1 MQKYMSIIE
10 EFRNTEKASKLILNA
25 IKELYPTKGNRFGF
39 FLSTVISSIVA
50 FLIGFSENTVTLF
63 EEALEIILNTQLAL
77 FGCIFAVYSII
88 LTFLSDD
95 IMRRLAEVRDADNA
109 SSFLK
114 TSTTYYESVLF
125 LYFIGIGI
133 TGVLCLS
140 INCIAEEFRLSNN
153 LVFDNTLAAI
163 LMLLY
168 FVFTFRLFYE
178 IKSTIYNTIV
188 LFRGSIAYKFI
199 GFAHTDAATPSNSE
213 EMHK

>member
-1 MQKYMSIIE
+1 MSIIE

-39 FLSTVISSIVA
+39 FLSAVISIIVA
-50 FLIGFSENTVTLF
+50 FLIGFSKNTVTLF
-63 EEALEIILNTQLAL
+63 EEALEIVLNTQLAL

-95 IMRRLAEVRDADNA
+95 IMRRLAEVRDVDNA

-153 LVFDNTLAAI
+153 LVLDNTLASI

-178 IKSTIYNTIV
+178 IKSAIYNTIV

-199 GFAHTDAATPSNSE
+199 GFAHTDAATSSNSE
-213 EMHK
+213 ETHK